1 MTISEPHRRPPVL
14 RRPAGAG
21 RARWH
26 DRLPLWLFA
35 SGGGAA
41 LMLIPAIHAG
51 LTGAHAVGRPFLYGG
66 ILFGVLVVLVG
77 LSLVTRAAVQGARG
91 LLLSLLAIYLLLPM
105 MLAAPLYEAVPD
117 LGFADAW
124 FEMVSSLTTT
134 GATVFDRP
142 GRLPD
147 SLHLWRALVGWYGG
161 FVMWVAAIAVLAPQR
176 LGGFELMLTS
186 VQVGRDVT
194 LGRAAVAEYPNR
206 RVWRFAR
213 ALAPVYGG
221 LTLAI
226 WLLLLIAGED
236 PLVAACHAMSTLASS
251 GISPLPSM
259 QSSSADHWGEAVLL
273 VGMVF
278 ALSRSTFAQDMPQP
292 VGRRWWQDPE
302 MRMASALLVAAPAV
316 IYLHH
321 WIGLIDVGGAAPDP
335 WRSLWGAIF
344 TTTSFLTTT
353 GFISAEWEVARNW
366 SGLTTPGL
374 ILIGLAMV
382 GGGVATTAG
391 GVKLLRVYV
400 LYRHGQFEAGRLVH
414 PRLVSSPGH
423 RARRFRMDAAYL
435 AWLSFMLFAI
445 AFAGGMLA
453 LSALGQPFEAAMILT
468 TAALTNTGPLVVVA
482 STAPIPLGLLD
493 TATQTVLALAMVLGR
508 LETLAIV
515 ALLNPDFWRA

>member
-1 MTISEPHRRPPVL
+1 
-14 RRPAGAG
+14 
-21 RARWH
+21 
-26 DRLPLWLFA
+26 
-35 SGGGAA
+35 
-41 LMLIPAIHAG
+41 MLVPAIHAG
-51 LTGAHAVGRPFLYGG
+51 LTGAHAAGRPFLYGA
-66 ILFGVLVVLVG
+66 ILFGVLVTLVG
-77 LSLVTRAAVQGARG
+77 LSLATRAAVHGARG
-91 LLLSLLAIYLLLPM
+91 LLLSLLAIYLLLPV

-117 LGFADAW
+117 LGFVDAW
-124 FEMVSSLTTT
+124 FEMVSSVTTT

-176 LGGFELMLTS
+176 LGGFEMMLTS
-186 VQVGRDVT
+186 VQVGRDIT

-221 LTLAI
+221 LTLAV
-226 WLLLLIAGED
+226 WLMLLTAGED
-236 PLVAACHAMSTLASS
+236 PLVAACHAMSALASS
-251 GISPLPSM
+251 GISPLASM
-259 QSSSADHWGEAVLL
+259 QASSADHWGEAVLL
-273 VGMVF
+273 IGMVF
-278 ALSRSTFAQDMPQP
+278 ALSRSTFARDMPEP
-292 VGRRWWQDPE
+292 AGRRWWQDPE
-302 MRMASALLVAAPAV
+302 IRMAAALLLAAPAV

-321 WIGLIDVGGAAPDP
+321 WVGLIDVGGAAPDP
-335 WRSLWGAIF
+335 WRSLWGAVF
-344 TTTSFLTTT
+344 TTASFLTTT

-374 ILIGLAMV
+374 ILMGLAMV

-400 LYRHGQFEAGRLVH
+400 LYRHGQFEATRLVH

-423 RARRFRMDAAYL
+423 RARRFRMDAAYV

-445 AFAGGMLA
+445 AFAAGMLA
-453 LSALGQPFEAAMILT
+453 LAALGQPFEAAMVLT
-468 TAALTNTGPLVVVA
+468 TAALTNTGPLVAVA
-482 STAPIPLGLLD
+482 SAQPILPGMLD
-493 TATQTVLALAMVLGR
+493 SATQTVLALAMVLGR